1 MHSRKQRI
9 SPLEIKKILS
19 WMEDAPSPNEGRIK
33 ELKDAIQKGRYPSR
47 KMINAAAKELIL
59 RFEGRTGFL

>member
-1 MHSRKQRI
+1 MRARKKRI
-9 SPLEIKKILS
+9 SPLEINKILS
-19 WMEDAPSPNEGRIK
+19 WVEETPSPNEGRIK
-33 ELKDAIQKGRYPSR
+33 ELKEAIQKGRYPSR

>member
-9 SPLEIKKILS
+9 SPLELKKILS